1 MADIE
6 DTILNVISDNFP
18 YLDDLEA
25 LVPLTDLEDFVRDPR
40 KEVAALFV
48 AMLLYLANAIAD
60 QIYQVFGYFQEP
72 FRAVSEMLL
81 IAFGRPAAEV
91 LNAVDLFNQL
101 AQQLVIRSGLPA
113 PVKPFALFL
122 LLFGELALLYYGV
135 QIGRASCRERV

>member
-1 MADIE
+1 LADIE

-81 IAFGRPAAEV
+81 IAFGRPAAEI
-91 LNAVDLFNQL
+91 LNAVDEFNEV
-101 AQQLVIRSGLPA
+101 AQQLVIQSGLPA
-113 PVKPFALFL
+113 PVKPLALFL
-122 LLFGELALLYYGV
+122 LLFGELALLYYGTRFAV
-135 QIGRASCRERV
+135 GRFR